1 MKNLLI
7 AIFILIT
14 TAVGSDHTPLNIH
27 PRLELIGMTTGCDKI
42 SDSSWICFDFRADKY
57 CDVVKSYYVEY
68 SEEIG
73 WIISYLGGYK
83 NECLAADHTRKY
95 WEYRISRENVITEY
109 IWHIDE
115 NYDRILD
122 HWLRG
127 EVSPARAN
135 KQRDAII
142 DFTKNKWFDRS
153 KI

>member
-14 TAVGSDHTPLNIH
+14 TAVGSDHSSLNIH
-27 PRLELIGMTTGCDKI
+27 PRLELIGKTAGCDKT
-42 SDSSWICFDFRADKY
+42 SDTSWICFNFIADKY
-57 CDVVKSYYVEY
+57 CDLVKTYYIEY
-68 SEEIG
+68 SDEIG

-83 NECLAADHTRKY
+83 NECIGADHTTKY

-109 IWHIDE
+109 EWHVDE

-122 HWLRG
+122 HWSSG
-127 EVSPARAN
+127 EVSQSRAD
-135 KQRDAII
+135 KQREAII
-142 DFTKNKWFDRS
+142 DFTKNKWFDRN